1 MHAADGRL
9 GWHAVPL
16 SQWGV
21 DAQCAE
27 EVDRGHQAWMSG
39 HVDER
44 ARKRFVWELGLRRL
58 EQC

>member
-1 MHAADGRL
+1 
-9 GWHAVPL
+9 VPL